1 MSYTIKD
8 VAKLAH
14 VSTATASLV
23 INGKPGVR
31 PETKARILAAVKQ
44 LNYTPNASARNL
56 IRQRSDMLGLV
67 VTELSNPFFG
77 MLASEISKFAA
88 QKGYHLSIGISN
100 NKISQEAACV
110 ARFTQERAEGVIV
123 TPSYMTDYDLQHL
136 YQLKSA
142 GIPLVFTSTRY
153 VGIKADCVMCDIKK
167 GEYLLTKHLLLTG
180 HRRIYLM
187 GGPKTAMFA
196 YERFAGYRQAYEEAG
211 LSYHESWLIEADPD
225 FQGGYEATQKILTDR
240 PDAITAINDLT
251 AMGILK
257 CLKDHNVRVPDDIS
271 VAGYDDLVYSSMLET
286 PLTTVRQPIA
296 DIAQKTVEVLC
307 RQINGPGTEEKD
319 YYIDPLLKLR
329 DTTK

>member
-1 MSYTIKD
+1 MCIRDRSYTIKD

-153 VGIKADCVMCDIKK
+153 MGIKADCVMCDIKK

-180 HRRIYLM
+180 HRRIYPVSYTHLAPTSIPRVGSSRM
-187 GGPKTAMFA
+187 ISLGFVASHLARITFCWFPPD
-196 YERFAGYRQAYEEAG
+196 RFLISCSHEGVLIAS
-211 LSYHESWLIEADPD
+211 LSI
-225 FQGGYEATQKILTDR
+225 
-240 PDAITAINDLT
+240 
-251 AMGILK
+251 
-257 CLKDHNVRVPDDIS
+257 
-271 VAGYDDLVYSSMLET
+271 
-286 PLTTVRQPIA
+286 
-296 DIAQKTVEVLC
+296 
-307 RQINGPGTEEKD
+307 
-319 YYIDPLLKLR
+319 
-329 DTTK
+329 

>member
-1 MSYTIKD
+1 
-8 VAKLAH
+8 
-14 VSTATASLV
+14 
-23 INGKPGVR
+23 
-31 PETKARILAAVKQ
+31 
-44 LNYTPNASARNL
+44 
-56 IRQRSDMLGLV
+56 
-67 VTELSNPFFG
+67 
-77 MLASEISKFAA
+77 
-88 QKGYHLSIGISN
+88 
-100 NKISQEAACV
+100 
-110 ARFTQERAEGVIV
+110 
-123 TPSYMTDYDLQHL
+123 
-136 YQLKSA
+136 
-142 GIPLVFTSTRY
+142 
-153 VGIKADCVMCDIKK
+153 
-167 GEYLLTKHLLLTG
+167 
-180 HRRIYLM
+180 M

-211 LSYHESWLIEADPD
+211 LSYHESWLIEAEPD